1 MPLPLNEKEGDTFLG
16 ERITNEVKFGHI
28 FHIVSE
34 MKALGK
40 YKMRLMKCLKHIV
53 FEGHEMLE
61 AYNP

>member
-1 MPLPLNEKEGDTFLG
+1 VPLSLNEKEGDMFLG

-34 MKALGK
+34 MKTLGK

-53 FEGHEMLE
+53 SEGYEMPE